1 MSILVISA
9 PGPFLGEQ
17 LVGADAVGVVVGDGR
32 DDQLVGFGSVAE
44 TFQLVRDLAR
54 RADKLSIDTV
64 GDQLAVGVAPDVAAG
79 LLGGGELDGALGG
92 ADAAHPLAV
101 AGGPL
106 AGRGLGAG

>member
-32 DDQLVGFGSVAE
+32 DDQLVGFGGVAE

-54 RADKLSIDTV
+54 RAGELGVDAV
-64 GDQLAVGVAPDVAAG
+64 GDQLAVSRAPTWRRACPGVGNWMAPS
-79 LLGGGELDGALGG
+79 
-92 ADAAHPLAV
+92 AV
-101 AGGPL
+101 RILRTHRP
-106 AGRGLGAG
+106 